1 MARPAGGTGRQ
12 AQVAGLL
19 VAAALGAGGAGGAA
33 CARQGEPPGGPPH
46 TTPPKIVRV
55 TPESGAVVPALKGDA
70 VIEFDE
76 VIDEMP
82 GSRGGGGGGGGGTAA
97 AITGLAHQIVLSP
110 VTGEVRVSWH
120 RSAIHVKP
128 VEGWKPNR
136 VYHLE
141 LLPGIV
147 DLRRNIMKK
156 GTTVIFSTGAPLP
169 HAALAGTALQWVEQ
183 RVLTGGVIRA
193 TPLPDTVAYVTLT
206 DSAGDFHLSD
216 IPPGRYL
223 VWAIQD
229 QNNNRQL
236 DRREPFDSVTV
247 AVDSSA
253 NAVLWAFAHDTVGPR
268 IRGVDPVDSVAC
280 RIQFTAPLDPRRPLD
295 TARVRVFALPDTTPV
310 AVRALFTSA
319 QYDSLQAKARAL
331 ADSLRRAKDTT
342 AHRAA
347 PAPGAPRAPAVAGP
361 PPRVPI
367 GRDTAAARVDTT
379 KIRQLLKQRPVP
391 SDRLVVQTAQP
402 LEPGKKYLIR
412 VHDATNL
419 NGAVAAEAHG
429 VLTVPVPKPSP
440 PARDTTRAPRDSTK
454 RP

>member
-1 MARPAGGTGRQ
+1 M
-12 AQVAGLL
+12 
-19 VAAALGAGGAGGAA
+19 A

-46 TTPPKIVRV
+46 TTPPQIVRV
-55 TPESGAVVPALKGDA
+55 IPESGAVLPALKGDA

-76 VIDEMP
+76 VIEEMP
-82 GSRGGGGGGGGGTAA
+82 GSRGSGGGGGGGTAA
-97 AITGLAHQIVLSP
+97 PVTGLAHQIVLSP
-110 VTGEVRVSWH
+110 VAGEVRVSWH

-128 VEGWKPNR
+128 AEGWKPNR
-136 VYHLE
+136 VYRLE
-141 LLPGIV
+141 LLPGIT

-169 HAALAGTALQWVEQ
+169 HAALAGTAVQWVEQ

-193 TPLPDTVAYVTLT
+193 APLPDTVAYVTLT
-206 DSAGDFHLSD
+206 DSAGDFHLSG

-236 DRREPFDSVTV
+236 DRREAFDSITV

-253 NAVLWAFAHDTVGPR
+253 SAVLWAFAHDTVGPR

-454 RP
+454 PP

>member
-1 MARPAGGTGRQ
+1 MARPAAGSGRQ

-19 VAAALGAGGAGGAA
+19 VAAALGAGGAGGG

-46 TTPPKIVRV
+46 TTPPQIVRV
-55 TPESGAVVPALKGDA
+55 VPESGAVVPALKGDA
-70 VIEFDE
+70 VIQFDE
-76 VIDEMP
+76 VIEEMP
-82 GSRGGGGGGGGGTAA
+82 GSAGGGGGGGAA
-97 AITGLAHQIVLSP
+97 APISGLAHQIVLSP
-110 VTGEVRVSWH
+110 VAGDVRVSWH

-128 VEGWKPNR
+128 AEGWKPNR

-141 LLPGIV
+141 LLPGIT

-183 RVLTGGVIRA
+183 RALTAGVIRA
-193 TPLPDTVAYVTLT
+193 APLPDTVAYVTLT

-223 VWAIQD
+223 VWLIQD

-253 NAVLWAFAHDTVGPR
+253 SAVLWAFAHDTVGPR

-319 QYDSLQAKARAL
+319 QYDSLQARARAL

-342 AHRAA
+342 AHAKA
-347 PAPGAPRAPAVAGP
+347 PPAVAGAP
-361 PPRVPI
+361 PARVPI
-367 GRDTAAARVDTT
+367 GRDTAAARVDTA

-402 LEPGKKYLIR
+402 LEPDKKYLIR
-412 VHDATNL
+412 VRDATNL

-429 VLTVPVPKPSP
+429 VLTVPVPKPVP
-440 PARDTTRAPRDSTK
+440 AARDTTRAPRDSTK
-454 RP
+454 PP

>member
-1 MARPAGGTGRQ
+1 M
-12 AQVAGLL
+12 
-19 VAAALGAGGAGGAA
+19 
-33 CARQGEPPGGPPH
+33 
-46 TTPPKIVRV
+46 
-55 TPESGAVVPALKGDA
+55 VPALKGDA

-82 GSRGGGGGGGGGTAA
+82 GSRGGGAA

-110 VTGEVRVSWH
+110 VAGEVRVSWH

-128 VEGWKPNR
+128 AEGWKPNR

-156 GTTVIFSTGAPLP
+156 GATVIFSTGAPLP

-193 TPLPDTVAYVTLT
+193 APLPDTVAYVTLT

-253 NAVLWAFAHDTVGPR
+253 SAVLWAFAHDTVGPR

-391 SDRLVVQTAQP
+391 SDRLVVQMAQP

-454 RP
+454 PPP

>member
-1 MARPAGGTGRQ
+1 MARPAAGIGRQ

-19 VAAALGAGGAGGAA
+19 VVAALGAGGAA

-46 TTPPKIVRV
+46 TTPPQIVRV
-55 TPESGAVVPALKGDA
+55 MPESGAVVPGWKGDA

-82 GSRGGGGGGGGGTAA
+82 GSRGGGGGGGGGAA
-97 AITGLAHQIVLSP
+97 PVTGLARQIVLSP
-110 VTGEVRVSWH
+110 VAGDVRVSWH

-128 VEGWKPNR
+128 AEGWKPNR
-136 VYHLE
+136 IYHLE

-147 DLRRNIMKK
+147 DLRRNVMKK
-156 GTTVIFSTGAPLP
+156 GTTVIFSTGAPMP
-169 HAALAGTALQWVEQ
+169 HAALAGTVLQWVEQ
-183 RVLTGGVIRA
+183 RVLTGAVIRA
-193 TPLPDTVAYVTLT
+193 APLPDTVAYVTLA

>member
-110 VTGEVRVSWH
+110 VAGDVRVSWH

-128 VEGWKPNR
+128 AEGWKPNR

-193 TPLPDTVAYVTLT
+193 APLPDTVAYVTLT

-361 PPRVPI
+361 PPRVPT

-454 RP
+454 HP

>member
-19 VAAALGAGGAGGAA
+19 VAAVLGAGGAGGAA

-82 GSRGGGGGGGGGTAA
+82 GSRGGGGGGGGAA

-110 VTGEVRVSWH
+110 VDGEVRVSWH

-128 VEGWKPNR
+128 AEGWKPNR

-193 TPLPDTVAYVTLT
+193 APLPDTVAYVTLT

-216 IPPGRYL
+216 IPPGRYR

-310 AVRALFTSA
+310 AVRGLFTSA

>member
-1 MARPAGGTGRQ
+1 VARPAGGTGRQ

-46 TTPPKIVRV
+46 TTPPQIVRV
-55 TPESGAVVPALKGDA
+55 IPESGAVLAALKGDA

-82 GSRGGGGGGGGGTAA
+82 GSRGGGGGGGTAA
-97 AITGLAHQIVLSP
+97 AVTGLAHQIVLSP
-110 VTGEVRVSWH
+110 VAGEVRVSWH

-128 VEGWKPNR
+128 AEGWKPNR
-136 VYHLE
+136 VYRLE
-141 LLPGIV
+141 LLPGIT

-193 TPLPDTVAYVTLT
+193 APLPDTVAYVTLT

-236 DRREPFDSVTV
+236 DRREPFDSITV

-253 NAVLWAFAHDTVGPR
+253 SAVLWAFAHDTVGPR

-295 TARVRVFALPDTTPV
+295 TAAVRVFALPDTTPV

-319 QYDSLQAKARAL
+319 QYDSLQTKARAL

-342 AHRAA
+342 AHAKP
-347 PAPGAPRAPAVAGP
+347 PAPPAPRAPAVAGP

-429 VLTVPVPKPSP
+429 VLTVPVPKPA
-440 PARDTTRAPRDSTK
+440 ARDTTRAPRDSIK
-454 RP
+454 PP

>member
-1 MARPAGGTGRQ
+1 VARPAAGSGRQ

-19 VAAALGAGGAGGAA
+19 VAAALGAGGAGGG

-46 TTPPKIVRV
+46 TTPPQIVRV
-55 TPESGAVVPALKGDA
+55 VPESGAVVPALKGDA
-70 VIEFDE
+70 VIQFDE
-76 VIDEMP
+76 VIEEMP
-82 GSRGGGGGGGGGTAA
+82 GSAGGGGGGGAA
-97 AITGLAHQIVLSP
+97 APISGLAHQIVLSP
-110 VTGEVRVSWH
+110 VAGGVRVSWH

-128 VEGWKPNR
+128 AEGWKPNR

-141 LLPGIV
+141 LLPGIT

-183 RVLTGGVIRA
+183 RALTAGVIRA
-193 TPLPDTVAYVTLT
+193 APLPDTVAYVTLT

-223 VWAIQD
+223 VWLIQD

-253 NAVLWAFAHDTVGPR
+253 SAVLWAFAHDTVGPR
-268 IRGVDPVDSVAC
+268 IRGVDPVDSVAF

-319 QYDSLQAKARAL
+319 QYDSLQARARAL

-342 AHRAA
+342 AHARA
-347 PAPGAPRAPAVAGP
+347 PAPPAPRAPARAGP
-361 PPRVPI
+361 PPPPRAPI
-367 GRDTAAARVDTT
+367 GRDTTAARVDTT

-402 LEPGKKYLIR
+402 LAPDKKYLIR
-412 VHDATNL
+412 VRDATNL

-429 VLTVPVPKPSP
+429 VLTVPVPKPVP
-440 PARDTTRAPRDSTK
+440 AARDTTRAPRDSTK
-454 RP
+454 PP

>member
-82 GSRGGGGGGGGGTAA
+82 GSRGGGGGGGGAA

-110 VTGEVRVSWH
+110 VDGEVRVSWH

-128 VEGWKPNR
+128 AEGWKPNR

-193 TPLPDTVAYVTLT
+193 APLPDTVAYVTLT

-236 DRREPFDSVTV
+236 DRREAFDSVTV

>member
-1 MARPAGGTGRQ
+1 
-12 AQVAGLL
+12 
-19 VAAALGAGGAGGAA
+19 
-33 CARQGEPPGGPPH
+33 
-46 TTPPKIVRV
+46 VRV
-55 TPESGAVVPALKGDA
+55 IPESGAVLPALKGDA

-82 GSRGGGGGGGGGTAA
+82 GSRGGGGGGGGAA

-110 VTGEVRVSWH
+110 VAGEVRVSWH
-120 RSAIHVKP
+120 RSAIRVKP
-128 VEGWKPNR
+128 AEGWKPNR

-156 GTTVIFSTGAPLP
+156 GATVIFSTGAPLP

-193 TPLPDTVAYVTLT
+193 APLPDTVAYVTLT

-253 NAVLWAFAHDTVGPR
+253 SAVLWAFAHDTVGPR

-342 AHRAA
+342 ARARPPA
-347 PAPGAPRAPAVAGP
+347 PAAPRAPAVAGP
-361 PPRVPI
+361 PPRAPI

-391 SDRLVVQTAQP
+391 SDRLVVQMAQP

-454 RP
+454 PPP

>member
-1 MARPAGGTGRQ
+1 M
-12 AQVAGLL
+12 
-19 VAAALGAGGAGGAA
+19 
-33 CARQGEPPGGPPH
+33 
-46 TTPPKIVRV
+46 
-55 TPESGAVVPALKGDA
+55 VPALKGDA

-82 GSRGGGGGGGGGTAA
+82 GSRGGGGGGGGAA

-110 VTGEVRVSWH
+110 VAGDVRVSWH

-128 VEGWKPNR
+128 AEGWKPNR

-193 TPLPDTVAYVTLT
+193 APLPDTVAYVTLT

-412 VHDATNL
+412 MHDATNL

>member
-1 MARPAGGTGRQ
+1 MARSARRPGRQ

-19 VAAALGAGGAGGAA
+19 VAAALGAGGAWGAA

-46 TTPPKIVRV
+46 TTPPQIVRV

-70 VIEFDE
+70 VIQFDE

-82 GSRGGGGGGGGGTAA
+82 GSRGGGGGGGTAA
-97 AITGLAHQIVLSP
+97 AVTGLAHQIVLSP
-110 VTGEVRVSWH
+110 VAGEVRVSWH

-128 VEGWKPNR
+128 AEGWKPNR
-136 VYHLE
+136 VYRLE
-141 LLPGIV
+141 LLPGIT

-193 TPLPDTVAYVTLT
+193 APLPDTVAYVTLT

-223 VWAIQD
+223 VWLIQD

-253 NAVLWAFAHDTVGPR
+253 SAVLWAFAHDTVGPR
-268 IRGVDPVDSVAC
+268 IRGVDPVDSVAF

-295 TARVRVFALPDTTPV
+295 TAAVRVFALPDTTPV

-319 QYDSLQAKARAL
+319 QYDSLQTKARAL

-342 AHRAA
+342 AHAKP
-347 PAPGAPRAPAVAGP
+347 PAPPAPRAPAGAGP
-361 PPRVPI
+361 APRVPI

-429 VLTVPVPKPSP
+429 VLTVPVPKPA
-440 PARDTTRAPRDSTK
+440 ARDTTRAPRDSIK
-454 RP
+454 PP

>member
-1 MARPAGGTGRQ
+1 
-12 AQVAGLL
+12 
-19 VAAALGAGGAGGAA
+19 
-33 CARQGEPPGGPPH
+33 
-46 TTPPKIVRV
+46 
-55 TPESGAVVPALKGDA
+55 VVPALKGDA

-193 TPLPDTVAYVTLT
+193 APLPDTVAYVTLT

-454 RP
+454 HP